1 MLFTSIVTR
10 ALQSCVLLALNCRR
24 EILASRGRG
33 HEAERKTPDR
43 RQGTRPSLGMDKAHN
58 LGGFYDAVSDGRA
71 HFAQSVGAV
80 LSLDSSRALLRQD
93 LVALVRCL
101 NLRSQECILI
111 R

>member
-1 MLFTSIVTR
+1 
-10 ALQSCVLLALNCRR
+10 
-24 EILASRGRG
+24 
-33 HEAERKTPDR
+33 
-43 RQGTRPSLGMDKAHN
+43 MDKAHN